1 MDFNVLI
8 KRVIDILIKP
18 MDEWVKIKNE
28 QASIAD
34 LITKYALIVG
44 AIPAVMGLLGIL
56 ILGTP
61 FSYSLSWM
69 IFYYVLLIGGVIGLA
84 FVIDGLAASF
94 DAKKDLV
101 GSFKVA
107 VYSFTASWVAG
118 VFFLIFRIRF
128 LVFILAL
135 YGVFL
140 LYLGIQKVK
149 EAPKDKELAYF
160 IIIALAYII
169 INFLV
174 SWLALRI
181 AFGRF
186 PVSVF

>member
-8 KRVIDILIKP
+8 KRVINILIKP
-18 MDEWVKIKNE
+18 MDEWVTIKNE
-28 QASIAD
+28 QATVTG

-44 AIPAVMGLLGIL
+44 AIPAVCGLLGFL
-56 ILGTP
+56 IAGAP
-61 FSYSLSWM
+61 FSYALSWL
-69 IFYYVLLIGGVIGLA
+69 IFYYILMIGGVIGTA
-84 FVIDGLAASF
+84 FIIDGLAPSF

-107 VYSFTASWVAG
+107 VYSYTASWVAG
-118 VFFLIFRIRF
+118 FFFLFLRIRF
-128 LVFILAL
+128 LVFVLAL

-140 LYLGIQKVK
+140 LYLGIQKIK

-160 IIIALAYII
+160 IICALGYII
-169 INFLV
+169 VNFLAA
-174 SWLALRI
+174 WLAIRI

-186 PVSVF
+186 ATVF